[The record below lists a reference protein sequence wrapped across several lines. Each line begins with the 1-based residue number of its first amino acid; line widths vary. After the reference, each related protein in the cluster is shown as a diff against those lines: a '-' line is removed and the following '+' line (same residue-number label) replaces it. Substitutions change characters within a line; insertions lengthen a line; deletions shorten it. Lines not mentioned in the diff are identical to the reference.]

1 MRRIYCYIIARMLI
15 VAKPSSPKFTHLQ
28 VMGLLNPHPERVKAP
43 WFQEGS
49 FFDPSDLLQVRYEM
63 LRHAHQEGV
72 SKVKAADLF
81 GVSRPTF
88 YHLESAFLRE
98 GFQGLLPRPRG
109 PKEGHKLNGE
119 LMAFIESSQQQH
131 PRQGA
136 RKLAQRIQEERG
148 VSVHPRSI
156 ERALARKKKR

>member
-1 MRRIYCYIIARMLI
+1 MRRIYYYIIARMLI
-15 VAKPSSPKFTHLQ
+15 VAKPSSPKFARLQ
-28 VMGLLNPHPERVKAP
+28 TLGLLNPHPERVKAP

-63 LRHAHQEGV
+63 LRHAQQAGV
-72 SKVKAADLF
+72 SKVEAAELF

-98 GFQGLLPRPRG
+98 GFKGLLPRQRG
-109 PKEGHKLNGE
+109 PKEGHKLTGE
-119 LMAFIESSQQQH
+119 LMAFIESSQQED
-131 PRQGA
+131 PRPGA
-136 RKLAQRIQEERG
+136 RKLARRLQEERG